1 MHYSIARIRRL
12 PLAWLL
18 VDPHLKVIALE
29 TDERLGGLGCTFSKR
44 GSQPTPLARR
54 LVDRYLTGTPVTA
67 DSRLGNFGR
76 TSS

>member
-1 MHYSIARIRRL
+1 V

-18 VDPHLKVIALE
+18 VDPHLKVIPLE
-29 TDERLGGLGCTFSKR
+29 TDARLGGFGYTFSKR
-44 GSQPTPLARR
+44 GSQPTPAARR
-54 LVDRYLTGTPVTA
+54 LIDPHLTGTPVPA